1 MKNKILYLVVPCY
14 NEAEVLPG
22 TSQQL
27 STKLQALIT
36 AGRIDPASRILFVDD
51 GSQDATWSLIEQYH
65 RANELFA
72 GVKLTRNRGHQ
83 NALLAGLTTA
93 YRYADV
99 TITLDADLQDDIAA
113 IDQMLDAYDNG
124 AEIVYGVRSGRKKDR
139 FLKQF
144 TAESF
149 YNLMTKLGVEIVY
162 NHADY
167 RLMSKTAVVALLQY
181 DESNLFLRGLIP
193 QLGYPSATVEYERQ
207 RRTAGKSKYS
217 VKKMFA
223 FAVDG
228 ITSFSVKPLMWVFWW
243 GVFCGVLGVMTTIT
257 TLTLHYVLG
266 LGSWYVLLS
275 ALVLAVGLVLT
286 SLGIVAIYVG
296 KIYVECKHRPRF
308 IIEKELVSPTK

>member
-99 TITLDADLQDDIAA
+99 TISLDADLQDDIAA

-124 AEIVYGVRSGRKKDR
+124 AEIVYGVRGGRKKDR
-139 FLKQF
+139 FLKRF

-149 YNLMTKLGVEIVY
+149 YKMLAKLGVETVY

-167 RLMSKTAVVALLQY
+167 RLMSKTAVAALLQY